1 MSEPAATAP
10 FADCVTF
17 LPSADLEATSAFY
30 ETALGLPLALDQ
42 GGCRIY
48 RTSPNGYLGFCMRDE
63 AGPSIVAGRAEPILT
78 LVTPDVDAWHAR
90 LTAHGL
96 RFETPPVYN
105 PRFDIYHCFLR
116 DPSGY
121 LVEIQAFCDPGWPGG
136 GHLPRPG

>member
-48 RTSPNGYLGFCMRDE
+48 RTSPNG
-63 AGPSIVAGRAEPILT
+63 AGRRSKMSICAS
-78 LVTPDVDAWHAR
+78 VTSPC
-90 LTAHGL
+90 TSSGM
-96 RFETPPVYN
+96 PV
-105 PRFDIYHCFLR
+105 RCMA
-116 DPSGY
+116 S
-121 LVEIQAFCDPGWPGG
+121 
-136 GHLPRPG
+136 